1 MLNVLVQ
8 TSVKNTMSMLN
19 FHQRKLIKCVRATL
33 QMQWQSQG
41 HTNLEEA
48 MIWIAMLDRI
58 KAFKT

>member
-1 MLNVLVQ
+1 
-8 TSVKNTMSMLN
+8 MLN